1 MNRTEINR
9 AIDEELEI
17 AKAMYN
23 SEHADVEDQL
33 EHLAE
38 QEQDRFDRD
47 CDAHIMRGDGY

>member
-38 QEQDRFDRD
+38 QEQERFDRD